1 VTHVVEVERTQ
12 SVLARWA
19 DPLATLTTVERA
31 RAGEFRSPA
40 DADDF
45 VAAHLLVRE
54 CAAKLLDTGAEQ
66 IVIEQRC
73 ERCGGPHGRPVVAGE
88 PIIRPAWSH
97 SRGHV
102 AAAAADRRVGVD
114 IELRTAS
121 DVDDGL
127 LARSATEDEARRVRA
142 DPDPVG
148 AFLRLWVVK
157 EALVKAGAITLDD
170 FGSTALGCVADFAL
184 TTLDRS
190 DQPDLAIGLVV
201 EVKP

>member
-1 VTHVVEVERTQ
+1 MAHVVEVERTQ
-12 SVLARWA
+12 SVLARWG
-19 DPLATLTTVERA
+19 DPLATLTSVERA

-40 DADDF
+40 DTDDF

-54 CAAKLLDTGAEQ
+54 CAAKLLGTGAEQ

-73 ERCGGPHGRPVVAGE
+73 ERCGGPHGWPAVAGE
-88 PIIRPAWSH
+88 PVIRPAWSH

-102 AAAAADRRVGVD
+102 AAVAADRRVGVD

-121 DVDDGL
+121 GVEDGL

-170 FGSTALGCVADFAL
+170 FGSTALGCVAGFVL
-184 TTLDRS
+184 TTLNRS

-201 EVKP
+201 EVTP